1 MFASRSRPAS
11 RHSAA
16 SLAKQRSEFL
26 SGPCDDRRMSE
37 IRYEFDAV
45 PDEGGTLPIAEGILW
60 LRMPL
65 PFSLG
70 HINLWL
76 LRDDAGWVIVDTGV
90 DTKKSR
96 GVWEATFTGAMRGD
110 PASHVVATHLHPD
123 HLGCAGWLVH
133 HFDVDLWMTRD
144 EYMLCRILAADTGRS
159 APEEG
164 IRFYAGAGFSPEHLA
179 AYKSRFGLF
188 GKFVHPLPEAYKRMS
203 DGDVLEFAGAH
214 WEVIVGSGHSPE
226 HACLYDAD
234 RNILIAGDQL
244 LPTISSNVSV
254 WPTEPQA
261 NPLRDWFA
269 SLDKLATRLPDDVLV
284 LPAHGKPFRG
294 AHYRLRQ
301 LAADHEE
308 RLASLMEICAEPKRV
323 VDLFDSLYR
332 TAINDDNRI
341 MATGEAV
348 SHLNYLCDRGEMT
361 AETDTDHVIW
371 YCRR

>member
-1 MFASRSRPAS
+1 MPVT
-11 RHSAA
+11 
-16 SLAKQRSEFL
+16 
-26 SGPCDDRRMSE
+26 DD
-37 IRYEFDAV
+37 IV
-45 PDEGGTLPIAEGILW
+45 W

-65 PFSLG
+65 PFSLL

-76 LRDDAGWVIVDTGV
+76 LRDRSGWVIVDTGV

-96 GVWEATFTGAMRGD
+96 SVWNHTFSTAMRGD

-123 HLGCAGWLVH
+123 HVGCAGWLVH
-133 HFDVDLWMTRD
+133 HFGVDFWMTRD
-144 EYMLCRILAADTGRS
+144 EYMLCRLLVADTGRS

-164 IRFYAGAGFSPEHLA
+164 VGFYAAAGFSPEQLET
-179 AYKSRFGLF
+179 YKSSFGMF

-203 DGDVLEFAGAH
+203 DGDVLSFGGSR

-226 HACLYDAD
+226 HACLYDRD

-254 WPTEPQA
+254 WPTEPLA
-261 NPLRDWFA
+261 NPLQDWFA
-269 SLDKLATRLPDDVLV
+269 SLDKLRKRLPDDVLV

-301 LAADHEE
+301 LAADHED
-308 RLASLMEICAEPKRV
+308 RLADLLDICSEPMRV
-323 VDLFDSLYR
+323 VDVFPSLYK
-332 TAINDDNRI
+332 TAIDDNNRI

-348 SHLNYLCDRGEMT
+348 SHLNYLCESGEMI
-361 AETDTDHVIW
+361 AERDSDHVTW
-371 YCRR
+371 YRRN

>member
-1 MFASRSRPAS
+1 MNQIQYEFESRPE
-11 RHSAA
+11 
-16 SLAKQRSEFL
+16 QGETM
-26 SGPCDDRRMSE
+26 D
-37 IRYEFDAV
+37 
-45 PDEGGTLPIAEGILW
+45 IADGVVW

-65 PFSLG
+65 PFSLK

-76 LRDDAGWVIVDTGV
+76 LRDQAGWVIVDTGV
-90 DTKKSR
+90 DTRTSR
-96 GVWEATFTGAMRGD
+96 GVWQQTFAGAMRGD

-123 HLGCAGWLVH
+123 HVGCAGWLVD

-144 EYMLCRILAADTGRS
+144 EYMLCRILVADTDRS

-164 IRFYAGAGFSPEHLA
+164 IRFYAGAGFTDEQVA
-179 AYKSRFGLF
+179 VYKSRFGMF

-203 DGDVLEFAGAH
+203 DGDVLRFAGAD

-254 WPTEPQA
+254 WPTEPLA
-261 NPLRDWFA
+261 NPLKDWFD
-269 SLDKLATRLPDDVLV
+269 SLEKLQQRLPEDVLV

-294 AHYRLRQ
+294 AHFRLRE
-301 LAADHEE
+301 LAKDHED
-308 RLASLMEICAEPKRV
+308 RLTSLLEICASPKRV
-323 VDLFDSLYR
+323 VDLFPSLYR
-332 TAINDDNRI
+332 TTIDDDNRI

-348 SHLNYLCDRGEMT
+348 SHLNYLCANGDMSS
-361 AETDTDHVIW
+361 ETDANEVTW
-371 YCRR
+371 YCRS